1 MRAVADDLGDIWSKK
16 NEVVQLI
23 DIIKALNE
31 KKPIL
36 KPLKFSSLYKLNSIN
51 INSIMNPV
59 PFSEILFIDI
69 CESWNWPTRNK
80 TNP

>member
-31 KKPIL
+31 KKNYPKAIEIFQL
-36 KPLKFSSLYKLNSIN
+36 VQTEFHKYQQHNESCSIQ
-51 INSIMNPV
+51 
-59 PFSEILFIDI
+59 
-69 CESWNWPTRNK
+69 
-80 TNP
+80 

>member
-31 KKPIL
+31 KK
-36 KPLKFSSLYKLNSIN
+36 KLS
-51 INSIMNPV
+51 
-59 PFSEILFIDI
+59 
-69 CESWNWPTRNK
+69 
-80 TNP
+80 